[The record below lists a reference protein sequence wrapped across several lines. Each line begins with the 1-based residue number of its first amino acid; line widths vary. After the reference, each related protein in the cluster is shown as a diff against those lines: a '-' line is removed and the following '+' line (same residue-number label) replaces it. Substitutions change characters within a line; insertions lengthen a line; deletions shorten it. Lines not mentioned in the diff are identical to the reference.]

1 MAKVMLVEDDNNLRE
16 IYEARMMAEGYDVVT
31 AKDGEEALVV
41 AKANQPDLVVSDVM
55 MPKISGFEMLDILRN
70 TEGLK
75 DVKVIML
82 TALGQSD
89 DQLRADKLGADRYLV
104 KSQVTLE
111 DIVQSARDL
120 LEGEAEEF
128 SAIGGAATS
137 EATPGVVAETPVV
150 QTPLASEPVAV
161 ASEPVAIAPQPV
173 AVPTPAPIAPEPVAV
188 ALAPQFSADTQ
199 STSQEAAAVEAQIE
213 DFIASA
219 PTADPVV
226 AASIPVAAPEPL
238 APAPVE
244 PVPAP
249 APEPVAVDD
258 TATVQDDQ
266 LMASAVDAFVASADG
281 GVVTPAP
288 TPVTDQTPVADPTK
302 PVVPAGG
309 TKIITPLDASGQPDI
324 NQLLAQ
330 EEAKEIAAQ
339 PAPAPIAVEPPVA
352 PATVVTPVFE
362 DGVAAP
368 QEAPTTYIDAP
379 LPDSVTIVD
388 APTQDLPSPLDQPT
402 LTPPA
407 MPVAPQPIQPPQVP
421 TQPQAQ
427 PAPQPPTPPAAPGQQ
442 PFDPNSISL

>member
-111 DIVQSARDL
+111 DIVQSAHDL

-137 EATPGVVAETPVV
+137 DATPEVTAEAPVV

-161 ASEPVAIAPQPV
+161 ASEPVAVAPQPV
-173 AVPTPAPIAPEPVAV
+173 AEPVPAPITPVAV
-188 ALAPQFSADTQ
+188 APAPQFGDDTQ

-213 DFIASA
+213 DFIAGA
-219 PTADPVV
+219 PTVDPVV
-226 AASIPVAAPEPL
+226 AASIPVAAPEPVVQAPVEPIL
-238 APAPVE
+238 APAPQ
-244 PVPAP
+244 
-249 APEPVAVDD
+249 PVAADD

-281 GVVTPAP
+281 GVATPAP
-288 TPVTDQTPVADPTK
+288 APATDQTPVTDPIA
-302 PVVPAGG
+302 PVAPAGG
-309 TKIITPLDASGQPDI
+309 TKVITPLDASGQLDI

-352 PATVVTPVFE
+352 PATVVSPVFE
-362 DGVAAP
+362 DGAAAP
-368 QEAPTTYIDAP
+368 QEAAATYIDAP

-388 APTQDLPSPLDQPT
+388 SPAQDLPSPLDQPA
-402 LTPPA
+402 TPTSS
-407 MPVAPQPIQPPQVP
+407 VVPQPTQPPQVP

-427 PAPQPPTPPAAPGQQ
+427 PAPQPPTPPATPGQQ